1 MTVIEIVIL
10 LKIKLDA
17 RKEIEI
23 VIKFKLDARK
33 EIDIVLGSGIG
44 YFLFYDSDHTF
55 VFHCYSQ
62 RSCSGKYQSC
72 NELMHIFQVLFYFVL
87 TN

>member
-23 VIKFKLDARK
+23 VIKIKLGVRSEIEIVIKINLSVRK

-44 YFLFYDSDHTF
+44 YFLFCDSDHTF

-72 NELMHIFQVLFYFVL
+72 N
-87 TN
+87 